1 MGGVD
6 SGRKTK
12 IMAIITISRGTLSGA
27 KSVAEQTA
35 ARLGYPCVSRE
46 VIVDAARECGIEEGK
61 LVSIM
66 DEPPPYWKEAP
77 GKRVAY
83 LNAIVAALLERVEG
97 GNLVYHGHLAHLL
110 LHGISHV
117 LRVRIVA
124 NLEFRVRA
132 MMDQE
137 GLDREE
143 AIAAIDKLDK
153 HRARWAHFL
162 YGVEWQDP
170 SLFDVTFNLERMS
183 VEGTVSAIV
192 RLAESEDFRA
202 TPDSLKAHAD
212 LKLGSQVW
220 TALIREERTKG
231 SSLRVSANDGHVT
244 VVGSVASAR
253 VLEAI
258 PEVARRVPGVKEV
271 HCEAG
276 MGSDWFW

>member
-1 MGGVD
+1 M
-6 SGRKTK
+6 SILASKRQN
-12 IMAIITISRGTLSGA
+12 MAIITISRGTLSGA
-27 KSVAEQTA
+27 KAVAEQTA

-46 VIVDAARECGIEEGK
+46 VIVDAARECGIEEVK
-61 LVSIM
+61 LAAIM

-83 LNAIVAALLERVEG
+83 LNAIVAAMLERAEG

-110 LHGISHV
+110 LHGITHV

-124 NLEFRVRA
+124 HLEFRIRA
-132 MMDQE
+132 LMEHE
-137 GLDREE
+137 GLKREE
-143 AIAAIDKLDK
+143 AITAIEKLDK

-170 SLFDVTFNLERMS
+170 SLFDAIFNLERMS
-183 VEGTVSAIV
+183 VEGTVEAIV
-192 RLAESEDFRA
+192 RLAQSIDFQPTAASR
-202 TPDSLKAHAD
+202 KAHND
-212 LKLGSQVW
+212 LQLGSRVW
-220 TALIREERTKG
+220 TALIRDERTKG
-231 SSLRVSANDGHVT
+231 SALRVSANDGFVT

-258 PEVARRVPGVKEV
+258 PEVGRNVSGVKEI